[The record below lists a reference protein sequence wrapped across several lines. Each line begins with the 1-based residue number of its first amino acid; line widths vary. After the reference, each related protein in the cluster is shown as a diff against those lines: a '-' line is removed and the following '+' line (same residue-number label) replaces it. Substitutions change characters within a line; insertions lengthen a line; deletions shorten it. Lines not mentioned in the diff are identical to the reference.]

1 MKKKITDSFFDVK
14 QSVFLKRY
22 VYVYVIISGRGSF
35 AIKEETE
42 WHVQT
47 LRWRN
52 KHPSQLTYAD
62 IWNQE

>member
-42 WHVQT
+42 
-47 LRWRN
+47 
-52 KHPSQLTYAD
+52 
-62 IWNQE
+62 